1 MWGPPDVGQ
10 LSLAD
15 TNAWTLTYH
24 IGPVEEAVQ
33 ALPHVIRDRIGSPK
47 AMYRNRWPWSLLGA
61 LSCIM
66 LACATGKLPPGVT
79 QDIYKMCK
87 NTVDAR

>member
-1 MWGPPDVGQ
+1 M
-10 LSLAD
+10 
-15 TNAWTLTYH
+15 TYH
-24 IGPVEEAVQ
+24 IGPVEDAVHAQ
-33 ALPHVIRDRIGSPK
+33 LHVIRDRLSSPR
-47 AMYRNRWPWSLLGA
+47 AMYPNIWPWGLLGA

-66 LACATGKLPPGVT
+66 LACAPGELPPGVT